1 MPLGFEL
8 RAKGCAG
15 AGDIETEREREGAEE
30 VINFLGKKDNVVH
43 LFLGG
48 AFVALGVRSASQ
60 QGDIDEL
67 EAEKESL
74 RRRNKAMQET
84 MWGWRQSLF
93 NLAASDP
100 SSFPVPLSRLRAIYG
115 DEDESDAATSF
126 APPPSQNLDIPG
138 ETGAP
143 TPSPAPRFTV

>member
-30 VINFLGKKDNVVH
+30 GQRRPPVP
-43 LFLGG
+43 GG